1 MKQSNVIK
9 VCLVAVPLGITL
21 IGVFSLIY
29 SFTTPASKSREGGRS
44 VLNKNVLSTAEE
56 LSSWVKRQTN
66 DIGPRPWSNSD
77 KTRVTAK
84 WIESELSE
92 ENIGYRPKIT
102 FLGDN
107 KNYRMIEADL
117 PGKKSPNEVLLVIS
131 SFSSP
136 DTGLGANT
144 GASQTSILLGL
155 ARYFVNTENS
165 RSLRFVAFPS
175 SYSNVDGKQILGSSY
190 VSKKSK
196 RASEKI
202 IGVIEIG
209 SLGYFSDAENS
220 QPSWVKNNIQLP
232 SKGNFVAMIG
242 DEFSH
247 QSLGSI
253 FSGFSK
259 TSKLPV
265 HKVLLSKNQLEAFSG
280 LSQFRADG
288 YPIIRISDTGKL
300 RYPFH
305 GKETDTH
312 DKIDYHKMAELL
324 KVFSSVIAAELN
336 P

>member
-1 MKQSNVIK
+1 
-9 VCLVAVPLGITL
+9 
-21 IGVFSLIY
+21 
-29 SFTTPASKSREGGRS
+29 
-44 VLNKNVLSTAEE
+44 
-56 LSSWVKRQTN
+56 
-66 DIGPRPWSNSD
+66 
-77 KTRVTAK
+77 
-84 WIESELSE
+84 
-92 ENIGYRPKIT
+92 
-102 FLGDN
+102 
-107 KNYRMIEADL
+107 MIEADL
-117 PGKKSPNEVLLVIS
+117 PGEKSPNEVLLVIS

-136 DTGLGANT
+136 DLGLGAHT

-190 VSKKSK
+190 VCKKKNQK
-196 RASEKI
+196 RTSEKI

-259 TSKLPV
+259 TSKVPV
-265 HKVLLSKNQLEAFSG
+265 HKVLLSNNQLEAFSG
-280 LSQFRADG
+280 LSLFRADG

-300 RYPFH
+300 RYLFMEKRLIPM
-305 GKETDTH
+305 
-312 DKIDYHKMAELL
+312 IR
-324 KVFSSVIAAELN
+324 
-336 P
+336 